1 MLRLKK
7 GGVDMCT
14 LSQLNHISK
23 QMVECYQFIYGMDI
37 TGIFLYGS
45 YARGDND
52 AYSDIDIV
60 AIVKGNRAELQQ
72 KLKRV
77 WDISADIGL
86 ENDVVVS
93 PTVIPYDEFEEYKE
107 ILPYYRNILMEGKR
121 IG

>member
-1 MLRLKK
+1 
-7 GGVDMCT
+7 MCT
-14 LSQLNHISK
+14 ISQLNIISR
-23 QMVECYQFIYGMDI
+23 QMVECYQIVYGTDV

-52 AYSDIDIV
+52 ADSDIDIV
-60 AIVKGNRAELQQ
+60 AVVKGDRLELQQ

-77 WDISADIGL
+77 WDRSADIGL